1 MRLGRADVVI
11 GPYAGHLTLAM
22 TWLTHIWIS
31 VKISP
36 EVNAMHENHLWE
48 RAKSLSI
55 QTSPEIVGG
64 FNIGFDSKV
73 PEAVKDVLM
82 SFVYWV
88 EDHFSMPVTLW
99 VDFKYNHY
107 LVDNTGKRVGYKFY
121 WADWKPYPVIENPD
135 DIPVI
140 ELPVRMEHSSIEE
153 ILFSFIQAISLYYTW
168 LTGTIAKDTQPNADE
183 AAEILYTYLNET
195 NREVH
200 HDNL

>member
-1 MRLGRADVVI
+1 MVI
-11 GPYAGHLTLAM
+11 GPYAVHLTLPM
-22 TWLTHIWIS
+22 TRLTHIWIS

-64 FNIGFDSKV
+64 FDVGFDERI
-73 PEAVKDVLM
+73 PEQTKDKLM
-82 SFVYWV
+82 DFVYWV

-107 LVDNTGKRVGYKFY
+107 LVDKTGKRVGYKFY
-121 WADWKPYPVIENPD
+121 WADWNPYPVIENPD

-153 ILFSFIQAISLYYTW
+153 ILFSFIRAISLYYTW
-168 LTGTIAKDTQPNADE
+168 LTGTITKDTQPNADK

-195 NREVH
+195 NREVDH
-200 HDNL
+200 GNL